1 MKCNNSEMQEA
12 IIYLVAGW
20 VPFTWRMNA
29 AYDTAVKRFICEFV
43 AIIILYWPNAAVNRF
58 SGFDI
63 VKIVDNQLII
73 INGLD
78 LVRRRQDS
86 IVPLVNAIHIDI
98 VAVDDGTVAA
108 AAAAT
113 TDDDDVPI
121 AIVSIIMIIF
131 VNGIVN
137 GGAISAVQMLI
148 DVIQFA
154 D

>member
-78 LVRRRQDS
+78 LVRRRHDP
-86 IVPLVNAIHIDI
+86 IVSLINAIHIDI

-108 AAAAT
+108 AA
-113 TDDDDVPI
+113 DDDDVPI